1 MDSQHAKV
9 YEEELRRENARLI
22 ALLDANGI
30 EWRKSA
36 PPEAKSEAPHG
47 QRRLSTEQKISL
59 FKRLFRERQFVRSR
73 ASNVPTAAIGNS
85 FRFLTKCSMTT

>member
-47 QRRLSTEQKISL
+47 QRRLSTE
-59 FKRLFRERQFVRSR
+59 
-73 ASNVPTAAIGNS
+73 N
-85 FRFLTKCSMTT
+85 